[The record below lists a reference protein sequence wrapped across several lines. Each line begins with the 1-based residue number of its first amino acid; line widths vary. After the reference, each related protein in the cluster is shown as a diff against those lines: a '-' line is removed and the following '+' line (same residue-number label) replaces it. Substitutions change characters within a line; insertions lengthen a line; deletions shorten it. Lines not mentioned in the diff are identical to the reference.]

1 MILTKENKE
10 HKKVTNINIHLF
22 VLFGLFDI
30 LTGLQK
36 AI

>member
-22 VLFGLFDI
+22 VLFGYY
-30 LTGLQK
+30 LTF
-36 AI
+36 